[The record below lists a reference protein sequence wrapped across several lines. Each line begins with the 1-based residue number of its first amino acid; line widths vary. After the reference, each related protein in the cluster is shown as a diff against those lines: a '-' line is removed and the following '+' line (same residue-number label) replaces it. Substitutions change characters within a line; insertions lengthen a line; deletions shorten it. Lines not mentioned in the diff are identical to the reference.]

1 VNTGRRH
8 ARAADHLPVPP
19 RATLAASGRE
29 DRVAADHD
37 GPMPAPRTRT
47 DGVDTPREVSESE
60 NTLDFEAA
68 IWFG

>member
-1 VNTGRRH
+1 
-8 ARAADHLPVPP
+8 
-19 RATLAASGRE
+19 LAASGRE